1 MIKQITNT
9 YRNHFSRSH
18 ENRSLL
24 KTETNNCAENWLFLQ
39 IKSVGVFNKTIIPPA
54 LVGYEMVIANKARS
68 AAYHLISIRTRE
80 IVNNFWLT
88 EIIAQGRISIKKS
101 FVKNHRC
108 GNLKRK
114 VFSLVYVCTDEGS
127 PLFYVWLNL
136 KVTTFNSILIIL
148 IFLTRQQKHTH

>member
-1 MIKQITNT
+1 
-9 YRNHFSRSH
+9 
-18 ENRSLL
+18 
-24 KTETNNCAENWLFLQ
+24 
-39 IKSVGVFNKTIIPPA
+39 
-54 LVGYEMVIANKARS
+54 MVIANKARS
-68 AAYHLISIRTRE
+68 AAYHLISNTPRE

-114 VFSLVYVCTDEGS
+114 VFSLVYVCTDEGT